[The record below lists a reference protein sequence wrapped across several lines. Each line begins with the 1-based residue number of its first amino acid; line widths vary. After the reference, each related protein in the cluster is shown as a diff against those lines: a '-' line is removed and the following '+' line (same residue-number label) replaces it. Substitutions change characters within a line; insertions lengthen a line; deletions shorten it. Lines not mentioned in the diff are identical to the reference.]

1 MVTARPRGRVEARAH
16 IAGPTAAAMPLS
28 RRDVLRSGAALGALA
43 ALPRAARASGL
54 EARPTGPVVV
64 ATWDNRAA
72 AAAAWAVLDG
82 GGWALDAAEAAAR
95 VPEADPDDH
104 SVGLGGHP
112 DRDGRV
118 TLDACV
124 MDERHRCGS
133 VAAVEGVLH
142 PVTLAR
148 RVMERT
154 PHVML
159 VGAGARELA
168 VAEGLET
175 GDLLTPEAEAAWREW
190 LETAEYAP
198 AVNSER
204 RDRPSGHADDHDTI
218 GVLALDAAGRL
229 CGACTTSGLAYKMRG
244 RVGDSPII
252 GAGLFVDGAVGAA
265 VATGHGEEVIRVAGA
280 SAVVEAMRHGR
291 SAQDAA
297 RELVERIARVTPSD
311 PDAIQI
317 GVLALG
323 PDGAVG
329 AAGLQPGFNYVV
341 TRPGTAPAPAAT
353 GTVTA
358 STPVDGGVTFT
369 VEAPAVRG

>member
-1 MVTARPRGRVEARAH
+1 MA
-16 IAGPTAAAMPLS
+16 LS

-43 ALPRAARASGL
+43 ALPRAAVAG
-54 EARPTGPVVV
+54 ARPSGPAVSTVV
-64 ATWDNRAA
+64 ATWDNRRA
-72 AAAAWAVLDG
+72 AAAAWDVLRA

-104 SVGLGGHP
+104 SVGLGGFP

-124 MDERHRCGS
+124 MDERHRCGA
-133 VAAVEGVLH
+133 VAAVEDVLH
-142 PVTLAR
+142 PVSLAR
-148 RVMERT
+148 LVMERT

-159 VGAGARELA
+159 VGEGARQFAVDQGVEL
-168 VAEGLET
+168 V
-175 GDLLTPEAEAAWREW
+175 DLLTPEAEAAWRAW

-229 CGACTTSGLAYKMRG
+229 GGACTTSGLAYKMRG
-244 RVGDSPII
+244 RVGDSPIL
-252 GAGLFVDGAVGAA
+252 GAGLFVDGGTGAA

-280 SAVVEAMRHGR
+280 SAAVEALRHGR

-297 RELVERIARVTPSD
+297 WSVVERIARVTPSD
-311 PDAIQI
+311 PDAIQV
-317 GVLALG
+317 GVLVLG
-323 PDGAVG
+323 PDGEVG

-341 TRPGTAPAPAAT
+341 TRPGAAPTADAA
-353 GTVTA
+353 GTVTNRE
-358 STPVDGGVTFT
+358 PVEGGVTFT
-369 VEAPAVRG
+369 VEAPSVR